1 MEEEICKMIYKIEE
15 NEKVLKIFGHYFV
28 ETNCN
33 KGKIIIKNKKYSMNE
48 FLNVD
53 SNQDIIL
60 KIKLVINENIYN
72 KSYMFKNCKSLI
84 GFTICNYYEENII
97 DNELEEEKVKEED
110 LFNYDMS
117 IDEDNNSLYNR
128 MYIYNSSV
136 LSEIDEKKIKIT

>member
-33 KGKIIIKNKKYSMNE
+33 KGKIIIKNKKYIMNE

-110 LFNYDMS
+110 LFDYDMS
-117 IDEDNNSLYNR
+117 IDKSISHCIIGCIFITLR
-128 MYIYNSSV
+128 FFLKLMK
-136 LSEIDEKKIKIT
+136 KKIKIT

>member
-1 MEEEICKMIYKIEE
+1 
-15 NEKVLKIFGHYFV
+15 
-28 ETNCN
+28 
-33 KGKIIIKNKKYSMNE
+33 
-48 FLNVD
+48 
-53 SNQDIIL
+53 
-60 KIKLVINENIYN
+60 
-72 KSYMFKNCKSLI
+72 MFKNCKSLI

-110 LFNYDMS
+110 LFDYDMS